1 MEPYKEW
8 GSSQIFTVRPDSQT
22 TDRKVHSSK
31 IMLISELGY
40 YIGSGTFNTDF
51 AIRSANEWNGL
62 GVSPDFRHNE
72 AKNTVFMDG
81 HVGSNRLGTMDYN
94 LYTN

>member
-1 MEPYKEW
+1 MLHHCMYTK
-8 GSSQIFTVRPDSQT
+8 GCTCKCHIGCDQGN
-22 TDRKVHSSK
+22 K

-40 YIGSGTFNTDF
+40 YIGSPTFNTDF

-62 GVSPDFRHNE
+62 GVTADFRHND

-94 LYTN
+94 LYIY